1 MAKVASYFRYWT
13 GTITFRFEVIASPFH
28 KGTFMVI
35 YEPFAENAVNICSKT
50 TDYNQQSIAMIDL
63 SKDRNVTL
71 DVKYTNTRSFTSTA
85 ANSTIDLD
93 DHFFTSPATTP
104 SDIEAAAPF
113 SAGFIYLRAAI
124 PIISPN
130 DNPVRVNVY
139 AYSEDIEF
147 AEPDREG
154 RYFTAV
160 AESQMGPSYGEQM
173 NTTTGSRTMSRR
185 ETLNES
191 TYNKDNIFLY
201 HFGEKVQSFRSLLK
215 REFRYYR
222 HNAPLPSAVATSF
235 ILSVNTSLYPPF
247 PTANF
252 PGYTGDAPTLG
263 GTCFHTIFSSLRL
276 CYLGMK
282 GGFRHTLTI
291 NGDPDGVR
299 NVSYPSTVILSNRT
313 GNAIWAPD
321 IIAEG
326 STESDSTMVGFVRV
340 DPSKP
345 MEVEVPYYS
354 IDQFSLAFDL
364 NGHSGTE
371 SAIQLF
377 ENSSKG
383 ALFHASLRN
392 FGTDDVFFEL
402 SARSAEDF
410 TFFRFQGC
418 DFYTPE

>member
-1 MAKVASYFRYWT
+1 
-13 GTITFRFEVIASPFH
+13 
-28 KGTFMVI
+28 MVI

-85 ANSTIDLD
+85 YNSTIDLD
-93 DHFFTSPATTP
+93 DHFLTLPLTTP

-113 SAGFIYLRAAI
+113 SAGFIYMRTAI

-130 DNPVRVNVY
+130 DNSVRVNVY

-154 RYFTAV
+154 RYYTAV
-160 AESQMGPSYGEQM
+160 AESQMGPSYGEQV

-222 HNAPLPSAVATSF
+222 HNAVVPFAGATSSV
-235 ILSVNTSLYPPF
+235 LSVNASIYPPF
-247 PTANF
+247 PTAHF

-263 GTCFHTIFSSLRL
+263 GTALQTIFSTLRL
-276 CYLGMK
+276 CYVGMK

-291 NGDPDGVR
+291 NGDPDAVR
-299 NVSYPSTVILSNRT
+299 NVKYPSTVTLSNRT
-313 GNAIWAPD
+313 GNAIWALD
-321 IIAEG
+321 IIAQA
-326 STESDSTMVGFVRV
+326 STDPESDMVGFVRV

-354 IDQFSLAFDL
+354 IDQFALAFDL
-364 NGHSGTE
+364 NSR
-371 SAIQLF
+371 SAGGAIELF

-383 ALFHASLRN
+383 ALFRANLRN
-392 FGTDDVFFEL
+392 YATDPVHFEL
-402 SARSAEDF
+402 TARAAEDF